1 MRNNAMHLL
10 TKLQIAERLG
20 TTPALA
26 ARLLSEQ
33 GVSPIDFGRGRGRG
47 LRWYSAAVDA
57 ALLRLHEESQKPQPK
72 KRPRLPM
79 RTVGLVLGRN
89 KKELYEEL
97 TKGGSL
103 Q

>member
-1 MRNNAMHLL
+1 MHLL

-26 ARLLSEQ
+26 ARLLSEH

-57 ALLRLHEESQKPQPK
+57 ALLRLHEESQKQQPRERPL
-72 KRPRLPM
+72 RPRLPL
-79 RTVGLVLGRN
+79 RKTGLVQGRN
-89 KKELYEEL
+89 INDLYEEL
-97 TKGGSL
+97 TKGSTL